1 MPTAII
7 NGNAV
12 NIAQK
17 VAALSDCAIYSHCA
31 QVDVIETHM
40 AWVFLAGELVFKM
53 KKPVQYEFLN
63 FTTLSAREFTC
74 REELR
79 LNRRLAPDIYLDV
92 VPLKLDRVGALT
104 FAGDGPVVEWLVK
117 MKRLPADRML
127 DYAIEHGTAR
137 KSDVVAFAE
146 KLSAFYRAASPVA
159 QSLEQVCRRFAAEHE
174 RNATLLSDGRFE
186 LDHVTTKTVLAGLKK
201 ALSTARPLLNVRV
214 EAGVFLEG
222 HGDLRP
228 EHVCLIAPPVVI
240 DCLEFNRD
248 MRLVDPFDEIAFL
261 DLESERLGAPW
272 VGQKVFDICQRELSS
287 PLPDGLFAFY
297 RSTRALLRARLA
309 LAHLIESNPRTPAKW
324 EPRARAYV
332 KIAHDGLSQFEAAV
346 SRRWALAG

>member
-1 MPTAII
+1 
-7 NGNAV
+7 
-12 NIAQK
+12 
-17 VAALSDCAIYSHCA
+17 
-31 QVDVIETHM
+31 M

-53 KKPVQYEFLN
+53 KKPVHYEFLD

-92 VPLKLDRVGALT
+92 VPLRQDRVGALT
-104 FAGDGPVVEWLVK
+104 FAGDGPIVEWLVK

-137 KSDVVAFAE
+137 EADVVGFAE
-146 KLSAFYRAASPVA
+146 KLTIFYRAAPPVA
-159 QSLEQVCRRFAAEHE
+159 QSLEQVCQRFAAEHE
-174 RNATLLSDGRFE
+174 RNAVLLSDVRFE
-186 LDHVTTKTVLAGLKK
+186 LDHVMTGTVLAGMTK
-201 ALSTARPLLNVRV
+201 ALSTARPLLSLRV
-214 EAGVFLEG
+214 EAGAFLEG

-261 DLESERLGAPW
+261 DLECERLGAPW
-272 VGQKVFDICQRELSS
+272 VGQKVLDICQRELSS
-287 PLPDGLFAFY
+287 RLPDGLFAFY
-297 RSTRALLRARLA
+297 RSARALLRARLA
-309 LAHLIESNPRTPAKW
+309 LAHLIEPNPRMPAKW
-324 EPRARAYV
+324 EPRARTYI
-332 KIAHDGLSQFEAAV
+332 KIADAALTRFEAAV
-346 SRRWALAG
+346 SR

>member
-1 MPTAII
+1 MTATIV

-12 NIAQK
+12 SIAQK
-17 VAALSDCAIYSHCA
+17 VAVLSDSAIYSHRP
-31 QVDVIETHM
+31 QHVDIIETHM
-40 AWVFLAGELVFKM
+40 AWVFLADEFVFKM
-53 KKPVQYEFLN
+53 KKPVQYEFLD

-79 LNRRLAPDIYLDV
+79 LNRRLASEIYLGV
-92 VPLKLDRVGALT
+92 VPLRQDRAGALT

-127 DYAIEHGTAR
+127 DYAIEHGTVREA
-137 KSDVVAFAE
+137 DVVRFAE
-146 KLSAFYRAASPVA
+146 ELAAFYRAAPPVA
-159 QSLEQVCRRFAAEHE
+159 QSLEQICRRFAAEHE
-174 RNATLLSDGRFE
+174 RNVALLSDGRFE
-186 LDHVTTKTVLAGLKK
+186 LDHVMTGTVLVGMTK

-228 EHVCLIAPPVVI
+228 EHVCLVAPPVVI

-261 DLESERLGAPW
+261 DLECERLGAPW
-272 VGQKVFDICQRELSS
+272 VGQKVFDIYQRELSF

-332 KIAHDGLSQFEAAV
+332 KIAHAGLLQFEAAL
-346 SRRWALAG
+346 SR

>member
-1 MPTAII
+1 MTAAIA

-12 NIAQK
+12 SIAQK
-17 VAALSDCAIYSHCA
+17 VAVLSDSAIYSHRPRH
-31 QVDVIETHM
+31 VDIIETHM
-40 AWVFLAGELVFKM
+40 AWVFLADEFVFKM
-53 KKPVQYEFLN
+53 KKPVQYEFLD

-79 LNRRLAPDIYLDV
+79 LNRRLAPDTYLDV

-104 FAGDGPVVEWLVK
+104 FTGDGPVVEWLVK

-127 DYAIEHGTAR
+127 DYAIEHGTV
-137 KSDVVAFAE
+137 KEGEVVEFAE
-146 KLSAFYRAASPVA
+146 KLSAFYRAASSA
-159 QSLEQVCRRFAAEHE
+159 KQSLEQVCRRFAAEHE
-174 RNATLLSDGRFE
+174 RNMVLLSDVRFE
-186 LDHVTTKTVLAGLKK
+186 LDHVMTKTVLECMTKTL
-201 ALSTARPLLNVRV
+201 LTARPLLNVRV
-214 EAGVFLEG
+214 EADAFLEG

-248 MRLVDPFDEIAFL
+248 MRLVDPYDEIAFL
-261 DLESERLGAPW
+261 DLECERLGAPW
-272 VGQKVFDICQRELSS
+272 VGQKVFDICQRELSF

-309 LAHLIESNPRTPAKW
+309 LAHLIESNPRMPTKW

-332 KIAHDGLSQFEAAV
+332 KIAHAGLLQFEAAV
-346 SRRWALAG
+346 SR